1 MAFRMLVLLGSQ
13 LCGIIKKRLVSTMSE
28 EAKKDTVTEFPY
40 RVASPEFFF
49 LLQRIDRLDEKLTAR
64 IDEVD
69 KKLTARIDE
78 VDKKLTARIDEV
90 DKKLTARIDEVD
102 KKLTA
107 RIDQVQE
114 SLRQEFRAIKPLIW
128 ATVGIV
134 LAALAISVSVAIK
147 IW

>member
-1 MAFRMLVLLGSQ
+1 
-13 LCGIIKKRLVSTMSE
+13 MSE
-28 EAKKDTVTEFPY
+28 EAKKDNVTEFPY

-49 LLQRIDRLDEKLTAR
+49 LLQRVDRLDE
-64 IDEVD
+64 
-69 KKLTARIDE
+69 
-78 VDKKLTARIDEV
+78 
-90 DKKLTARIDEVD
+90 KLTARIDEVD

>member
-1 MAFRMLVLLGSQ
+1 MILF
-13 LCGIIKKRLVSTMSE
+13 KKGLVSIMSE
-28 EAKKDTVTEFPY
+28 EAKKENVTEFPY

-49 LLQRIDRLDEKLTAR
+49 LLQRIDRLDEKLTDR

-69 KKLTARIDE
+69 KKLSAKIDEVDRKLSARIEEVDRKLSARIDE
-78 VDKKLTARIDEV
+78 VDRKLS
-90 DKKLTARIDEVD
+90 
-102 KKLTA
+102 A

-114 SLRQEFRAIKPLIW
+114 SLRQEFRAIRPLIW
-128 ATVGIV
+128 ATMGIV

>member
-1 MAFRMLVLLGSQ
+1 MLESWLY
-13 LCGIIKKRLVSTMSE
+13 GIIKKRLVSTMSE

-49 LLQRIDRLDEKLTAR
+49 LLQRIDRLDEKLT
-64 IDEVD
+64 V
-69 KKLTARIDE
+69 RIDE

-134 LAALAISVSVAIK
+134 LAALAISVSVAVK

>member
-78 VDKKLTARIDEV
+78 VDKKLTARID
-90 DKKLTARIDEVD
+90 
-102 KKLTA
+102 
-107 RIDQVQE
+107 QVQE